1 MNKKGALFHWI
12 VLGILLATGIFFLN
26 ISDGVT
32 EIQVKGAWPLSFV
45 DEFVL
50 QAESD
55 LLQQDTAVIE
65 ISQNVLLDI
74 AKQPCGH
81 FYAEWNT
88 QCPTLNRV
96 QETFF
101 NNVKTD
107 INEKYPLQFSEFRH
121 NNNFLSA
128 KGKFKS
134 INKTDPFVNYTYNT
148 GFTIDT
154 GYDFTE
160 FAQLISE
167 VQDLRKDCKG
177 RSDLDDCISTKKQF
191 VVEACEATH
200 NPGGKSKSFC
210 IQTKTLLQNQPVK
223 YLFTIDFS

>member
-101 NNVKTD
+101 QDYEYET
-107 INEKYPLQFSEFRH
+107 ISEF
-121 NNNFLSA
+121 NDLGF
-128 KGKFKS
+128 KFVENS
-134 INKTDPFVNYTYNT
+134 EAN
-148 GFTIDT
+148 GIDT
-154 GYDFTE
+154 YYTVPHFFTM
-160 FAQLISE
+160 
-167 VQDLRKDCKG
+167 D
-177 RSDLDDCISTKKQF
+177 
-191 VVEACEATH
+191 
-200 NPGGKSKSFC
+200 
-210 IQTKTLLQNQPVK
+210 
-223 YLFTIDFS
+223 Y